1 MKGNGERLR
10 NLMPEEHSPI
20 PYSMVSENTLPFP
33 FSKANQEKTKL
44 FLFAVY
50 LKRTFKQA

>member
-10 NLMPEEHSPI
+10 NLMEEEHFPI
-20 PYSMVSENTLPFP
+20 PYSMVSENKLAFP

-50 LKRTFKQA
+50 LK